1 MVGRKAGPRGH
12 GSMNKKKMQKKDS
25 GGRSNGKKV
34 GPQLASSLLKE
45 LKGDG
50 DGRRK
55 QSKEEEEDDSILP
68 GDVYEYEEQLPEEEA
83 GKNRRYDSVDQLDYE
98 LPSDFEVCFSL
109 KYSYLLAF

>member
-12 GSMNKKKMQKKDS
+12 GSMNKKQQQKKDS

-50 DGRRK
+50 DHNRK
-55 QSKEEEEDDSILP
+55 QLKEEEDDSILP

-109 KYSYLLAF
+109 KYSCLLAF